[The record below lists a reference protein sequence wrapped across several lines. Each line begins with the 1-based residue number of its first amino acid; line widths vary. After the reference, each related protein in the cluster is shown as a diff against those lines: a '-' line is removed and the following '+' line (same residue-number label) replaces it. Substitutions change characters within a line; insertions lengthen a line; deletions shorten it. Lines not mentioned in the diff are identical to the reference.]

1 MAQCGSSYLNV
12 AHCDILPFSVAYCGS
27 VLLNLTLCGSFSFVM
42 IQYCSTLVI
51 LDHIDIKVGH
61 YGSV

>member
-1 MAQCGSSYLNV
+1 M
-12 AHCDILPFSVAYCGS
+12 AHCDIVPFSVAYCGS
-27 VLLNLTLCGSFSFVM
+27 ILLNLTLCGSFSFAM

-61 YGSV
+61 YGSVWFTAVNSASL